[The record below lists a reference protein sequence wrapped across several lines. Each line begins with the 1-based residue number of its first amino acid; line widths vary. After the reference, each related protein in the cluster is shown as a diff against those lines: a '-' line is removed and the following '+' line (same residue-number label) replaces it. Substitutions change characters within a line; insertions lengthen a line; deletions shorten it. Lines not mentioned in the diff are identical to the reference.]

1 MIGGAVGEHLF
12 DIAPDHKPRHIVFFK
27 PRHRFGRDM
36 AAIAQHR
43 HPVGDGFD
51 FIKLVGNIQDR
62 DTLRAQA
69 PDLIKQD
76 LDLAPGQN
84 RGRLIQNQDIGLFRK
99 RLGDLNHLT
108 VRHRK
113 IANACARID
122 ITLQLIQKLLRLCAH
137 GCLIKEP
144 AAFDF
149 TAQKDVFFDGQLFGK
164 VQFLM
169 DQDHAVGFANFT
181 VGKLDRGLIK
191 DQFPAARLMIS
202 RKNFHKCRFARTIF
216 AQKRMDLTGMQ
227 IDGHIE
233 KHLCRA
239 K

>member
-1 MIGGAVGEHLF
+1 MIGDPVGEHLF
-12 DIAPDHKPRHIVFFK
+12 NIASDHKSRHIVLFK
-27 PRHRFGRDM
+27 LGHGFGRDM

-43 HPVGDGFD
+43 HPVGNRLD

-62 DTLRAQA
+62 DPLFAQA

-84 RGRLIQNQDIGLFRK
+84 RGRLIQNQDIGFFRK

-144 AAFDF
+144 AALDL
-149 TAQKDVFFDGQLFGK
+149 TAQKDVFFNGQLLGK

-169 DQDHAVGFANFT
+169 DQDHAVAFANFT

-191 DQFPAARLMIS
+191 DQLATGWLMIA
-202 RKNFHKCRFARTIF
+202 RKNFNQCGFTRTIF
-216 AQKRMDLTGMQ
+216 AQKRMDLARMQ
-227 IDGHIE
+227 IDGNIE
-233 KHLCRA
+233 KHLCRSE
-239 K
+239 